1 VRRAGKDKT
10 VMVALPEL
18 PEIGQLV
25 IVRNRQFVVAQI
37 LPGEPIP
44 DASITTRPP
53 QRLITL
59 ESVED
64 DALGEELQVIWE
76 LELGARVV
84 QQNNLPPPIGF
95 DPPERFDAF
104 MNAVRWGVVSAED
117 TTILQSPFRSGVELK
132 EYQLDPLVRSLS
144 MPRVNLLIAD
154 DVGLGKTIETGM
166 VMQEM
171 LIRGRARTVLIVC
184 PAGLQLHWRDQ
195 MRDKFGLE
203 FRIIDSDAMRW
214 LRRSRGIHI
223 NPWAHFPRLIT
234 SIDFLKRDRAMR
246 LLRELLPK
254 EGEMQYP
261 RPFDLLVVDEAHN
274 IAPASGA
281 KARKY
286 AVESQRTQ
294 AVRALA
300 PHFEH
305 KLFLSATPH
314 NGYKESFTALLELLD
329 NQRFARGIEPNK
341 EQLKRVMV
349 RRMKSEL
356 KDNGVP
362 VFKERI
368 LIPLEAP
375 YTAVE
380 KTIHHKLKAYADSR
394 RQSVADA
401 GERTATEFVLKLL
414 KKRLFS
420 SPAAFYD
427 TLQKHQ
433 QTLAGK
439 PGDEKRTR
447 RIKSGIL
454 RGKIQAMEEDV
465 DDDEALEEE
474 LSNAAVTASAQMAD
488 LTPAERALLQEM
500 TAWAAAATYSG
511 DSKLATLLAW
521 LGDIVKP
528 DGKWND
534 ERVILFTEYRA
545 TQKWLYERLIAAGF
559 NRLKVIYGGMDEK
572 EREAIKAEFQADP
585 AVSDVRILLATDAA
599 SEGIDLQNYCHRLLH
614 IEIPWNPN
622 RLEQRNGRIDRHG
635 QQFHPEIFHF
645 VPQGFAERYRKGT
658 TLEKAGE
665 LEADLEFL
673 MRAVY
678 KVDQIREDLGSVGPV
693 IAEQVEAAMLGA
705 RRSLDTARAEEQA
718 QKARRL
724 LRYEKE
730 LQKEI
735 DKYHLRVLETREAL
749 ALEPENVARM
759 VQTAL
764 ALAGQSPLRPNGE
777 PGVFDLPYLTG
788 SWGVCARGLPH
799 PHTKK
804 KRPITFDP
812 QRAYRRDDVV
822 YVHLNH
828 PLAQQS
834 IRLLRAEVGKPDP
847 ASAALYRVTAR
858 EAPKHHLPEGK
869 PAVLAFARLV
879 ITGGDNQRLH
889 EELIVAGGSLTLDAA
904 RPFSRITTL
913 RALDDIVGHMRE
925 RPLSAAHQVVYQE
938 LWPKIQGP
946 LFDSLNKRAA
956 ERMSSYEQ
964 TLLERAEKQ
973 ADEIEAILRELAR
986 AIERELDESEPVQL
1000 QFDFSGW
1007 TEAER
1012 QQLTRDTAAL
1022 RRRLETIPA
1031 EIAAEKERIINRVLS
1046 PTPRLF
1052 PIAVVFLKPG
1062 A

>member
-1 VRRAGKDKT
+1 
-10 VMVALPEL
+10 MVATAEI

-25 IVRNRQFVVAQI
+25 VVRNRQFVVSKI
-37 LPGEPIP
+37 LPGEAVIQEIESPK
-44 DASITTRPP
+44 PP
-53 QRLITL
+53 QHLITL

-76 LELGARVV
+76 LELGARAI
-84 QQNNLPPPIGF
+84 QQNNLPSPVGF
-95 DPPERFDAF
+95 DEPERFDAF
-104 MNAVRWGVVSAED
+104 MNAVRWGVISADD
-117 TTILQSPFRSGVELK
+117 TTVLQSPFRSGVELK
-132 EYQLDPLVRSLS
+132 EYQLDPLVRSLP

-171 LIRGRARTVLIVC
+171 LIRGRIRTALIVC
-184 PAGLQLHWRDQ
+184 PAGLQIHWRDQ

-203 FRIIDSDAMRW
+203 FRIIDSTTMRW
-214 LRRSRGIHI
+214 LRRSRGIHV

-234 SIDFLKRDRAMR
+234 SIDFLKRERSMR

-254 EGEMQYP
+254 EGEIQYP
-261 RPFDLLVVDEAHN
+261 RPFDLLIVDEAHN
-274 IAPASGA
+274 IAPASGG
-281 KARKY
+281 KGRKY
-286 AVESQRTQ
+286 AVESLRTQ
-294 AVRALA
+294 AIRTLA

-329 NQRFARGIEPNK
+329 NQRFARSIEPNP

-349 RRMKSEL
+349 RRLKSEL

-368 LIPLEAP
+368 LIPIEVP

-380 KTIHHKLKAYADSR
+380 KTIHQKLNAYAKSR
-394 RQSVADA
+394 TQNAVDA
-401 GERTATEFVLKLL
+401 SERTATEFVLKLL

-420 SPAAFYD
+420 SPIAFYD

-439 PGDEKRTR
+439 TEANTPKKQVRD
-447 RIKSGIL
+447 GIL
-454 RGKIQAMEEDV
+454 RSKIKAMEDDT
-465 DDDEALEEE
+465 DDDDALEEE
-474 LSNAAVTASAQMAD
+474 LSNIAITASSQMAR
-488 LTPAERALLQEM
+488 LTSEERTLLKEM
-500 TAWAAAATYSG
+500 TAWAEEATNRG
-511 DSKLATLLAW
+511 DSKLETLLTW
-521 LGDIVKP
+521 LQAIVKP
-528 DGKWND
+528 DGVWNN

-545 TQKWLYERLIAAGF
+545 TQKWLYERIIAAGLD
-559 NRLKVIYGGMDEK
+559 RIKVIYGGMDEK

-645 VPQGFAERYRKGT
+645 VPEGFEERYQRGT
-658 TLEKAGE
+658 VLADASE

-673 MRAVY
+673 MRAAY
-678 KVDQIREDLGSVGPV
+678 KVEQIREDLGSVGPV

-705 RRSLDTARAEEQA
+705 RQALNTTSAEEQA
-718 QKARRL
+718 RKARRL

-735 DKYHLRVLETREAL
+735 DKYHMRVMETREAL
-749 ALEPENVARM
+749 ALEPENVEHM

-764 ALAGQSPLRPNGE
+764 ALAGQTPLQPTEE
-777 PGVFDLPYLTG
+777 PDVFKMPYLTG
-788 SWGVCARGLPH
+788 SWSVCVRGLYH
-799 PHTKK
+799 PHTKV
-804 KRPITFDP
+804 KRPITFNP

-822 YVHLNH
+822 YAHLNH
-828 PLAQQS
+828 PLVQQS
-834 IRLLRAEVGKPDP
+834 IRLLRAEVGKPE
-847 ASAALYRVTAR
+847 SVSSALYRVTAR
-858 EAPKHHLPEGK
+858 EVPKHQLPDGK

-889 EELIVAGGSLTLDAA
+889 EELIVAGGSLTLDAP

-913 RALDDIVGHMRE
+913 RVLNEIVAHMSDTPVSAQHQAL
-925 RPLSAAHQVVYQE
+925 YQG
-938 LWPKIQGP
+938 LWPKIQDP
-946 LFDSLNKRAA
+946 LFDSLNKRAT

-964 TLLERAEKQ
+964 TLIERAEKQ
-973 ADEIEAILRELAR
+973 ANEIEAILRELQR
-986 AIERELDESEPVQL
+986 TIEQELDESEPAQL
-1000 QFDFSGW
+1000 KFDFSGW
-1007 TEAER
+1007 TENER
-1012 QQLTRDTAAL
+1012 TQLTKDTAAL
-1022 RRRLETIPA
+1022 HRRLETIPA
-1031 EIAAEKERIINRVLS
+1031 EIEAEKERIYQRVLS
-1046 PTPRLF
+1046 PTPRMF
-1052 PIAVVFLKPG
+1052 PISVIFLKPSNTL
-1062 A
+1062 

>member
-1 VRRAGKDKT
+1 
-10 VMVALPEL
+10 
-18 PEIGQLV
+18 
-25 IVRNRQFVVAQI
+25 
-37 LPGEPIP
+37 
-44 DASITTRPP
+44 
-53 QRLITL
+53 
-59 ESVED
+59 
-64 DALGEELQVIWE
+64 
-76 LELGARVV
+76 
-84 QQNNLPPPIGF
+84 
-95 DPPERFDAF
+95 
-104 MNAVRWGVVSAED
+104 
-117 TTILQSPFRSGVELK
+117 
-132 EYQLDPLVRSLS
+132 
-144 MPRVNLLIAD
+144 MPRINLLIAD

-166 VMQEM
+166 VIQEM
-171 LIRGRARTVLIVC
+171 IIRGRIRTTLIVC
-184 PAGLQLHWRDQ
+184 PAGLQIHWRDQ

-203 FRIIDSDAMRW
+203 FRIIDSDAMRF
-214 LRRSRGIHI
+214 LRRSRGIHV

-234 SIDFLKRDRAMR
+234 SIDFLKRDRSMR

-254 EGEMQYP
+254 EGEIQYP

-274 IAPASGA
+274 IAPASGG

-286 AVESQRTQ
+286 AVESLRTQ
-294 AVRALA
+294 AIRTLA

-329 NQRFARGIEPNK
+329 NQRFARSIEPNK

-362 VFKERI
+362 IFKSRKLVPVEV
-368 LIPLEAP
+368 P

-380 KTIHHKLKAYADSR
+380 KTIHQKLRQYADSR
-394 RQSVADA
+394 TKNAVDA
-401 GERTATEFVLKLL
+401 SERTATEFVLKLL

-420 SPAAFYD
+420 SPSAFLA

-439 PGDEKRTR
+439 SDRETR
-447 RIKSGIL
+447 PSRVKSGIL
-454 RGKIQAMEEDV
+454 RSKIEALEEDN
-465 DDDEALEEE
+465 DDDAALEEE
-474 LSNAAVTASAQMAD
+474 LNNVAVTASSQMTQ
-488 LTPAERALLQEM
+488 LTPAERTMLKEM
-500 TAWAAAATYSG
+500 SDWAAAATNQG

-521 LGDIVKP
+521 LGGIVKP
-528 DGKWND
+528 NGRWTN

-545 TQKWLYERLIAAGF
+545 TQKWLYDRLIAAGF
-559 NRLKVIYGGMDEK
+559 DRLKVIYGGMDEK

-585 AVSDVRILLATDAA
+585 ASSDVRILLATDAA
-599 SEGIDLQNYCHRLLH
+599 SEGIDLQNYCHRLMH

-635 QQFHPEIFHF
+635 QQFHSEIFHF
-645 VPQGFAERYRKGT
+645 VPQGFAERYQRGV
-658 TLEKAGE
+658 TLASASE

-673 MRAVY
+673 MRAAY

-693 IAEQVEAAMLGA
+693 IAEQVEAAMLGT
-705 RRSLDTARAEEQA
+705 RRSLNTTAAEEQA

-730 LQKEI
+730 LQRDI

-749 ALEPENVARM
+749 ALAPENVERM

-764 ALAGQSPLRPNGE
+764 ALAGQSSLRPTE
-777 PGVFDLPYLTG
+777 EAGVFELPYLTG
-788 SWGVCARGLPH
+788 SWGSCARGLPH

-804 KRPITFDP
+804 KRPITFNS

-828 PLAQQS
+828 LLVQQA
-834 IRLLRAEVGKPDP
+834 IRLLRAEVGKPESV
-847 ASAALYRVTAR
+847 SAALYRVTGR
-858 EAPKHHLPEGK
+858 EVPKNHLPEGK

-889 EELIVAGGSLTLDAA
+889 EEMIVAGGSLTLDAA

-913 RALDDIVGHMRE
+913 RVLDDIVAQMTNQ
-925 RPLSAAHQVVYQE
+925 PLSADHQAFYRD

-946 LFDSLNKRAA
+946 LFDSLNKRAS

-973 ADEIEAILRELAR
+973 ADEIEAILRELER
-986 AIERELDESEPVQL
+986 AIEQELDESEPVQL
-1000 QFDFSGW
+1000 QFDFTGW

-1031 EIAAEKERIINRVLS
+1031 EIEAEKERITNRVLS

-1052 PIAVVFLKPG
+1052 PIAVIFLKP
-1062 A
+1062 AS

>member
-1 VRRAGKDKT
+1 
-10 VMVALPEL
+10 M
-18 PEIGQLV
+18 
-25 IVRNRQFVVAQI
+25 
-37 LPGEPIP
+37 
-44 DASITTRPP
+44 
-53 QRLITL
+53 
-59 ESVED
+59 
-64 DALGEELQVIWE
+64 
-76 LELGARVV
+76 
-84 QQNNLPPPIGF
+84 
-95 DPPERFDAF
+95 
-104 MNAVRWGVVSAED
+104 RWGVISADD
-117 TTILQSPFRSGVELK
+117 TTVLQSPFRSGVELK

-171 LIRGRARTVLIVC
+171 LIRGRIRTALIVC
-184 PAGLQLHWRDQ
+184 PAGLQIHWRDQ

-203 FRIIDSDAMRW
+203 FRIIDLTAMRY

-234 SIDFLKRDRAMR
+234 SIDFLKRERSMR

-254 EGEMQYP
+254 EGEIQYP
-261 RPFDLLVVDEAHN
+261 RPFDLLIVDEAHN
-274 IAPASGA
+274 IAPASGS

-286 AVESQRTQ
+286 AVESLRTQ
-294 AVRALA
+294 AIRTIA

-329 NQRFARGIEPNK
+329 NQRFARSIEPNQ
-341 EQLKRVMV
+341 EQLRRVMV
-349 RRMKSEL
+349 RRLKSEL
-356 KDNGVP
+356 IDNGVP
-362 VFKERI
+362 VFKERK
-368 LIPLEAP
+368 LVPVEVP
-375 YTAVE
+375 YTTVE
-380 KTIHHKLKAYADSR
+380 KTIHHKLKTYADSR
-394 RQSVADA
+394 TKNAADA
-401 GERTATEFVLKLL
+401 SERTATEFVLKLL

-420 SPAAFYD
+420 SPIAFYD

-439 PGDEKRTR
+439 G
-447 RIKSGIL
+447 KSKTSKKGVRDGIL
-454 RGKIQAMEEDV
+454 RSKIKALEDDT

-474 LSNAAVTASAQMAD
+474 LSNVAITASSQMAQ
-488 LTPAERALLQEM
+488 LTAEERTLLKEM
-500 TAWAAAATYSG
+500 TAWAEEATNRG

-521 LGDIVKP
+521 LEAIVKP
-528 DGKWND
+528 DGRWNN

-545 TQKWLYERLIAAGF
+545 TQKWLYQQLIAAGF
-559 NRLKVIYGGMDEK
+559 DRLKIIYGGMDDK

-645 VPQGFAERYRKGT
+645 VPQGFEERYQRGA
-658 TLEKAGE
+658 TLETASE

-673 MRAVY
+673 MRAAY
-678 KVDQIREDLGSVGPV
+678 KVEQIREDLGSVGPV
-693 IAEQVEAAMLGA
+693 IAEQVEAAMLGM
-705 RRSLDTARAEEQA
+705 RRALNTTSAEEQA
-718 QKARRL
+718 RRARRV
-724 LRYEKE
+724 LRYQKE
-730 LQKEI
+730 LQSDI
-735 DKYHLRVLETREAL
+735 DKYHLRVMETREAL
-749 ALEPENVARM
+749 ALEPENVERM

-764 ALAGQSPLRPNGE
+764 QLAGQTPLRPTAE
-777 PGVFDLPYLTG
+777 AGVFDLPYLTG

-799 PHTKK
+799 PHTKQ
-804 KRPITFDP
+804 KRPITFNP
-812 QRAYRRDDVV
+812 QRATRRDDVV

-828 PLAQQS
+828 PLVQQS
-834 IRLLRAEVGKPDP
+834 IRLLRAEVGKPESA
-847 ASAALYRVTAR
+847 ASALHRVTAR
-858 EAPKHHLPEGK
+858 EVPKHHLPDGK

-889 EELIVAGGSLTLDAA
+889 EELIVAGGSLTLDAP

-913 RALDDIVGHMRE
+913 RVLDEIVAHMGS
-925 RPLSAAHQVVYQE
+925 RPLSAAHQAIYQD
-938 LWPKIQGP
+938 LWPKVQGP
-946 LFDSLNKRAA
+946 LFDSLDKRAS
-956 ERMSSYEQ
+956 ERMTSYEAI
-964 TLLERAEKQ
+964 LLDRAEKQ
-973 ADEIEAILRELAR
+973 ADEIEAILRDLER
-986 AIERELDESEPVQL
+986 TIERELGDEDGPRQL
-1000 QFDFSGW
+1000 EFDFTGW
-1007 TEAER
+1007 TESER

-1031 EIAAEKERIINRVLS
+1031 EIEAEKERIYNRVLS

-1052 PIAVVFLKPG
+1052 PISVIFLKPSTTF
-1062 A
+1062 

>member
-1 VRRAGKDKT
+1 MIIAT
-10 VMVALPEL
+10 PPPI

-25 IVRNRQFVVAQI
+25 IVRNRQFVVSKI
-37 LPGEPIP
+37 LPGESIP
-44 DASITTRPP
+44 HEIIHPRPT
-53 QRLITL
+53 QHLITL

-76 LELGARVV
+76 LEPGARVV
-84 QQNNLPPPIGF
+84 QQNNLPAPNGF
-95 DPPERFDAF
+95 DDPERFDAF
-104 MNAVRWGVVSAED
+104 MNAVRWGVISADD

-132 EYQLDPLVRSLS
+132 EYQLDPLVRSLP

-171 LIRGRARTVLIVC
+171 LIRGRIRTVLVVC
-184 PAGLQLHWRDQ
+184 PAGLQIHWRDQ

-214 LRRSRGIHI
+214 LRRSRGIHV

-234 SIDFLKRDRAMR
+234 SIDFLKRDRSMR

-254 EGEMQYP
+254 EGEIQYP

-274 IAPASGA
+274 IAPASGG

-294 AVRALA
+294 AIRTLA

-329 NQRFARGIEPNK
+329 NQRFARSIEPNK
-341 EQLKRVMV
+341 EQLQRVMV

-362 VFKERI
+362 VFKSRQ
-368 LIPLEAP
+368 LIPVEVP

-380 KTIHHKLKAYADSR
+380 KTIHQKLRQYADSR
-394 RQSVADA
+394 TKNAVDA
-401 GERTATEFVLKLL
+401 SERTATEFVLKLL

-420 SPAAFYD
+420 SPIAFYD

-439 PGDEKRTR
+439 SETAVPARRT
-447 RIKSGIL
+447 KSGIL
-454 RGKIQAMEEDV
+454 RSKIQAMEEDT

-474 LSNAAVTASAQMAD
+474 LSNVAITASSQMAQ
-488 LTPAERALLQEM
+488 LTPAERALLKEM
-500 TAWAAAATYSG
+500 TEWAAMATNQG

-521 LGDIVKP
+521 LKAIVKP
-528 DGKWND
+528 DGRWNN

-545 TQKWLYERLIAAGF
+545 TQKWLYERLIAAGLD
-559 NRLKVIYGGMDEK
+559 RVKVIYGGMDEK

-635 QQFHPEIFHF
+635 QQFHPEIYHF
-645 VPQGFAERYRKGT
+645 VPQGFEERYRKGT
-658 TLEKAGE
+658 TLESASE

-678 KVDQIREDLGSVGPV
+678 KIDQIREDLGSVGPV
-693 IAEQVEAAMLGA
+693 IAEQVEAAMLGS
-705 RRSLDTARAEEQA
+705 RRSLDTVRAEEQA

-749 ALEPENVARM
+749 ALEPENVERM

-764 ALAGQSPLRPNGE
+764 ELAGQSPLRPNGE
-777 PGVFDLPYLTG
+777 AGVFDLPYLTG

-799 PHTKK
+799 PHTKQ

-828 PLAQQS
+828 PLVQQS
-834 IRLLRAEVGKPDP
+834 IRLLRAEVGKPESV
-847 ASAALYRVTAR
+847 AAALYRVTAR
-858 EAPKHHLPEGK
+858 EVPKHHLPEGK

-889 EELIVAGGSLTLDAA
+889 EELIVAGGALTLAAA

-913 RALDDIVGHMRE
+913 RTLDDMVSHMTNT
-925 RPLSAAHQVVYQE
+925 PLSAAHQAVYQD

-946 LFDSLNKRAA
+946 LFDSLNKRAT

-964 TLLERAEKQ
+964 TLIERAEKQ
-973 ADEIEAILRELAR
+973 ANEIEAILRELAR
-986 AIERELDESEPVQL
+986 AIEQELDESGPIQL
-1000 QFDFSGW
+1000 PLDFSGW

-1022 RRRLETIPA
+1022 RRRLEAIPA
-1031 EIAAEKERIINRVLS
+1031 EIEAEKERIYNRVLS

-1052 PIAVVFLKPG
+1052 PIAVVFLKP
-1062 A
+1062 AS